1 MKIDLTYHT
10 VFVDDNEIAI
20 KLKSTTKFRKDM
32 NVKKAIK
39 DLTDNYIDEAIR
51 RVGQGYGCQ
60 TRAAKLLGF
69 QSYQAFSYW
78 LKRKEKSK

>member
-1 MKIDLTYHT
+1 MKIDLKYHT
-10 VFVDDNEIAI
+10 VFVDNDQIAI
-20 KLKSTTKFRKDM
+20 KLKSISQFREDM
-32 NVKKAIK
+32 NVKQAIK
-39 DLTDNYIDEAIR
+39 DLTDDYIDEAFR
-51 RVGQGYGCQ
+51 QVGKDYGCQ

>member
-10 VFVDDNEIAI
+10 VFIDGDEIAI
-20 KLKSTTKFRKDM
+20 KLKSITKFREDM
-32 NVKKAIK
+32 NVKQAIK
-39 DLTDNYIDEAIR
+39 DLTDDYIDEAFHQ
-51 RVGQGYGCQ
+51 VGKDYGCQ

-69 QSYQAFSYW
+69 QSYQAFNYW

>member
-32 NVKKAIK
+32 NVKQAIK
-39 DLTDNYIDEAIR
+39 DLTDDYIDEAIR
-51 RVGQGYGCQ
+51 QVGQGHGCQ
-60 TRAAKLLGF
+60 TRAAELLGF
-69 QSYQAFSYW
+69 QSYQSFNYW
-78 LKRKEKSK
+78 LKRKERSK

>member
-10 VFVDDNEIAI
+10 VFVEHDEIAI
-20 KLKSTTKFRKDM
+20 KLKSMTKFREDM
-32 NVKKAIK
+32 NVKQAIK
-39 DLTDNYIDEAIR
+39 DLTDAYIDEAIR
-51 RVGQGYGCQ
+51 QVGQGHGCQ